1 MNLSDDELMLLEPL
15 TYLEEIV
22 FDAAGIDNPKAL
34 DDYNSIQ
41 ELIDT
46 FDDKA
51 LAKLDGAGVLYSP
64 RTQFRHICGAEADD
78 AGYFKSC
85 QKKFEAFDQAIY
97 TYLKGRDTVERKT
110 DLDTRISKTTDQ
122 LTAYTPLSVD
132 PPQETL
138 ERIGVGL

>member
-1 MNLSDDELMLLEPL
+1 MINYFSKMDPETGEWDE
-15 TYLEEIV
+15 T
-22 FDAAGIDNPKAL
+22 
-34 DDYNSIQ
+34 
-41 ELIDT
+41 
-46 FDDKA
+46 A

-64 RTQFRHICGAEADD
+64 RTQFWQICGAEDD
-78 AGYFKSC
+78 EAGYFRSC
-85 QKKFEAFDQAIY
+85 QKKFEAFDQANY

-138 ERIGVGL
+138 ERIGVGF